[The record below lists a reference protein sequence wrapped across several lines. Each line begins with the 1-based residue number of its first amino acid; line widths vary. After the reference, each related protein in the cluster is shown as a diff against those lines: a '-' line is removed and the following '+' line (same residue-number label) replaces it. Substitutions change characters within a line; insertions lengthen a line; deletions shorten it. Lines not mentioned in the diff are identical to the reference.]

1 MKKSVLTS
9 VSLAALLLSGVA
21 ATAETLRIA
30 EHQELRLEALRA
42 LEPALEAEL
51 GIDIEILEYPVPDRD
66 YLPKL
71 LTELRAGNAP
81 DVFTAPRSKD
91 LADMVAA
98 GYLAPIGEAFEA
110 SDAYGE
116 LFDVAKDLV
125 RTPEG
130 EYFAIPALVDVQ
142 QIYYRRDLQIGRA
155 HV

>member
-66 YLPKL
+66 
-71 LTELRAGNAP
+71 
-81 DVFTAPRSKD
+81 
-91 LADMVAA
+91 
-98 GYLAPIGEAFEA
+98 
-110 SDAYGE
+110 
-116 LFDVAKDLV
+116 
-125 RTPEG
+125 
-130 EYFAIPALVDVQ
+130 
-142 QIYYRRDLQIGRA
+142 
-155 HV
+155 